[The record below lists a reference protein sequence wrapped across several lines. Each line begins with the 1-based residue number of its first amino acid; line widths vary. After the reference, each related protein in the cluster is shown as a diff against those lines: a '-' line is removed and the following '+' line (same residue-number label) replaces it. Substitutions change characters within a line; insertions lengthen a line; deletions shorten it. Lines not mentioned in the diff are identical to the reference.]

1 MAGTPDSASD
11 SEDSSSE
18 TSFIAQDAR
27 ETNIQDERPQ
37 KRRRLSDSS
46 EDSPIAST
54 APFPVQTLS
63 RIKKK
68 DAKSEKPEETA
79 SQADPVT
86 ANDAFEMGLQSADSS
101 FASLGLA
108 PWLVNSL
115 KAMEIKRPTAIQKSC
130 IPEIIKGRD
139 CIGGSRTGSGK
150 TVAFAAPILH
160 KWSADPFG
168 IYAVILT
175 PTRYGNLQENE
186 K

>member
-1 MAGTPDSASD
+1 MAGMLHPGSD
-11 SEDSSSE
+11 PEESHSESSS
-18 TSFIAQDAR
+18 IAQD
-27 ETNIQDERPQ
+27 EGEIGGQDERPQ

-46 EDSPIAST
+46 GDSPIAPT
-54 APFPVQTLS
+54 TPFPVQTLS

-68 DAKSEKPEETA
+68 EAKNERSEEVA

-86 ANDAFEMGLQSADSS
+86 ANDAFAMGLQSVDSS
-101 FASLGLA
+101 FSSLGLA
-108 PWLVNSL
+108 PWLVSSL

-160 KWSADPFG
+160 KWSEDPFG

-175 PTRYGNLQENE
+175 PTR
-186 K
+186 